1 MEVKDKNK
9 KIIVITLLLIT
20 FIGVTLA
27 YVIAQISGGA
37 IGNANVT
44 ADTTDNLK
52 FSVDKDI
59 NLNPTQFNVTEGGG
73 GLSDT
78 ATGAATL
85 LANSTNSTATY
96 TYYVYFNIKSNDYI
110 YTTEDQK
117 PEIVLTI
124 TDPNNN
130 PVTSVDGLTYVNAEN
145 ADGTTVSGFD
155 ITTKSGLFNVA
166 SNYEI
171 TSSSSTNATVQDW
184 TFTVTFINLT
194 TNQSA
199 NGGST
204 LDAKIILSHDIV
216 NFHDLCDTETI
227 ACHIAKLY
235 DEENP
240 EINGLYYHDGMGA
253 YGSLEAEDNS
263 YRFAGNNDVVK
274 NYVCFGSEEEICPED
289 NLYRI
294 IGIFN
299 GELKLIKNS
308 YDYRQW
314 DINNLNNWSNSSLKE
329 ELNGT
334 YLESLSDYS
343 NMIDKDAIW
352 YLGDDIWI
360 TATAKEFYN
369 AERSTNVYAGNPTT
383 DVGAIGLMYPS
394 DFGYAA
400 SPENWNKGLGY
411 YENTSS
417 NQSWIY
423 NSEAEWTIMPGSSD
437 PNGAFHTTENYSFSG
452 NGANYW
458 AIARPCLY
466 LNYEVKYVSGT
477 GTSTDP
483 YRIA

>member
-1 MEVKDKNK
+1 MKKNK
-9 KIIVITLLLIT
+9 KIIIIVFGLLI
-20 FIGVTLA
+20 FIGITLA
-27 YVIAQISGGA
+27 YVVGQISDGA
-37 IGNANVT
+37 LGNANIT
-44 ADTTDNLK
+44 ADTTDNLQ
-52 FSVDKDI
+52 FGVSKDI
-59 NLNPTQFNVTEGGG
+59 SLNPTQFNVPEGGG

-78 ATGAATL
+78 ATGTATL
-85 LANSTNSTATY
+85 LANSTNNTASFN
-96 TYYVYFNIKSNDYI
+96 YYVYFNIESNNYI
-110 YTTEDQK
+110 YTTADNK

-124 TDPNNN
+124 SN
-130 PVTSVDGLTYVNAEN
+130 PTGQTVTEVDGLTYVTVQN

-155 ITTKSGLFNVA
+155 ITTQSGLFNIA

-171 TSSSSTNATVQDW
+171 TSTSNVDATVQDW

-204 LDAKIILSHDIV
+204 LVAKIILSHDIV
-216 NFHDLCDTETI
+216 NFHDICDTETI

-423 NSEAEWTIMPGSSD
+423 NSVDEWTIMPGSSD
-437 PNGAFHTTENYSFSG
+437 SNGAFHTTENYSFSG

-458 AIARPCLY
+458 AIARPCFY
-466 LNYEVKYVSGT
+466 LKSSTVLIGGT

>member
-1 MEVKDKNK
+1 MKKNK
-9 KIIVITLLLIT
+9 KIIIIVFGLLI
-20 FIGVTLA
+20 FIGITLA
-27 YVIAQISGGA
+27 YVVGQISDGA
-37 IGNANVT
+37 LGNANIT
-44 ADTTDNLK
+44 ADTTDNLQ
-52 FSVDKDI
+52 FGVSKDI
-59 NLNPTQFNVTEGGG
+59 SLNPTQFNVPEGGG

-78 ATGAATL
+78 ATGTATL
-85 LANSTNSTATY
+85 LANSTNNTASFN
-96 TYYVYFNIKSNDYI
+96 YYVYFNIETNNYI
-110 YTTEDQK
+110 YTTADNK

-124 TDPNNN
+124 SN
-130 PVTSVDGLTYVNAEN
+130 PTGQTVTEVDGLTYVTVQN

-155 ITTKSGLFNVA
+155 ITTQSGLFNIA

-171 TSSSSTNATVQDW
+171 TSTSNVDATVQDW

-204 LDAKIILSHDIV
+204 LVAKIILSHDIV
-216 NFHDLCDTETI
+216 NFHDICDTETI

-394 DFGYAA
+394 DYGYAA

-423 NSEAEWTIMPGSSD
+423 NSVDEWTIMPGSSD
-437 PNGAFHTTENYSFSG
+437 SNGAFHTTENYSFSG

-458 AIARPCLY
+458 AIARPCFY
-466 LNYEVKYVSGT
+466 LKSSTVLIGGT

>member
-1 MEVKDKNK
+1 MKKNK
-9 KIIVITLLLIT
+9 KIIIIVFGLLI
-20 FIGVTLA
+20 FIGITLA
-27 YVIAQISGGA
+27 YVVGQISDGA
-37 IGNANVT
+37 LGNANIT
-44 ADTTDNLK
+44 ADTTDNLQ
-52 FSVDKDI
+52 FGVSKDI
-59 NLNPTQFNVTEGGG
+59 SLNPTQFNVPEGGG

-78 ATGAATL
+78 ATGTATL
-85 LANSTNSTATY
+85 LANSTNNTASFN
-96 TYYVYFNIKSNDYI
+96 YYVYFNIETNNYI
-110 YTTEDQK
+110 YTTADNK

-124 TDPNNN
+124 SN
-130 PVTSVDGLTYVNAEN
+130 PTGQTVTEVDGLTYVTVQN

-155 ITTKSGLFNVA
+155 ITTQSGLFNIA

-171 TSSSSTNATVQDW
+171 TSTSNVDATVQDW

-204 LDAKIILSHDIV
+204 LVAKIILSHDIV
-216 NFHDLCDTETI
+216 NFHDICDTETI

-423 NSEAEWTIMPGSSD
+423 NSVDEWTIMPGSSD
-437 PNGAFHTTENYSFSG
+437 SNGAFHTTENYSFSG

-458 AIARPCLY
+458 AIARPCFY
-466 LNYEVKYVSGT
+466 LKSSTVLIGGT